1 MEEKILEIINERF
14 AKAQL
19 DWCDDPSENTAKEIT
34 THVFEFIEWYVTKG
48 QFEHSFL
55 KTGIEDSLR
64 DAYKYW
70 LTKIK
75 R

>member
-1 MEEKILEIINERF
+1 MEEKILEIIDETLFRNYIGQ
-14 AKAQL
+14 KK
-19 DWCDDPSENTAKEIT
+19 DCAKEIT
-34 THVFEFIEWYVTKG
+34 AHVFKFIEWYVTKG

>member
-1 MEEKILEIINERF
+1 MEEKILEIIKRERSC
-14 AKAQL
+14 L
-19 DWCDDPSENTAKEIT
+19 VTDSCIISPSDVASEIT
-34 THVFEFIEWYVTKG
+34 AHVFEFIEWYVTKG

>member
-1 MEEKILEIINERF
+1 MEEKILEIIKEGCTDIH
-14 AKAQL
+14 L
-19 DWCDDPSENTAKEIT
+19 GDPDETTAKDIAA
-34 THVFEFIEWYVTKG
+34 HVFEFIEWYVTKG